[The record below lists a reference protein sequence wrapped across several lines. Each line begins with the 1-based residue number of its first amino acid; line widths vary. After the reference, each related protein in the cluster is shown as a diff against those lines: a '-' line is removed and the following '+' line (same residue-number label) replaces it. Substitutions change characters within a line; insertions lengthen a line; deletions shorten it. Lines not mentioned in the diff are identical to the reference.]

1 MLVALYGCNAVEI
14 DTDRGTL
21 VPDMGAE
28 VPMHVDMLF
37 SGGTVKS
44 KSIYTDVG
52 TEAGKLGA
60 IGILVAKKSSTG
72 QWMGYAVREADS
84 YEQYN
89 VKEEGGSLVWE
100 AAKDSI
106 YLNHNEGT
114 AYAWAPVTGD
124 KALSA
129 TPVIAA
135 DKLTVAGVTL
145 PAAQTYDATDA
156 ALSACSQPDY
166 LYATKGTKET
176 AQQTVS
182 KTNHKAELY
191 MHHALARVNFKVMF
205 GKNAGS
211 AGAANYVKKI
221 ELISKTARLLTIT
234 DGTMNL
240 ADGTLE
246 GTSPVETLTFS
257 APVGKAAEAS
267 PYAPTYDDITPQ
279 AYGLVVPLPEATKD
293 LGVRVTL
300 GTNDGNT
307 DNDLTIETKAG
318 NEVTFQWEK
327 GKEYTYNIKK
337 DVALKVISVDI
348 TDFGDG
354 GTAALPVK

>member
-1 MLVALYGCNAVEI
+1 MLAALYGCNTVEI
-14 DTDRGTL
+14 DTDGGTV

-37 SGGTVKS
+37 GGGTVES
-44 KSIYTDVG
+44 KSIYTEVG
-52 TEAGKLGA
+52 AEAGKLGA
-60 IGILVAKKSSTG
+60 IGVLAVKKNAAG
-72 QWMGYAVREADS
+72 EWMGYAPREADS

-89 VKEEGGSLVWE
+89 VKNMDGALVWE

-106 YLNHNEGT
+106 YLNYNEGT
-114 AYAWAPVTGD
+114 VFAWAPVTGD

-135 DKLTVAGVTL
+135 DKLTATGVML
-145 PAAQTYDATDA
+145 PAAQTFDATHA
-156 ALSACSQPDY
+156 ALSACSQPDF

-176 AQQTVS
+176 AQPTVS
-182 KTNHKAELY
+182 KSAPRAQLY

-205 GKNAGS
+205 GKNAGG
-211 AGAANYVKKI
+211 AGDANYVKKI
-221 ELISKTARLLTIT
+221 ELISKTARLLTI
-234 DGTMNL
+234 DGGTMNL

-246 GTSPVETLTFS
+246 GTSPVETLTLS
-257 APVGKAAEAS
+257 AETGKAAQAA
-267 PYAPTYDDITPQ
+267 PYAPTYDDVTAQ
-279 AYGLVVPLPEATKD
+279 AYGLVVPLPSVAKD
-293 LGVRVTL
+293 LSVRVTL

-307 DNDLTIETKAG
+307 ADDLTIETKAG
-318 NEVTFQWEK
+318 NELTFEWEK

-337 DVALKVISVDI
+337 DVALKIISVDI
-348 TDFGDG
+348 TGFGDG

>member
-1 MLVALYGCNAVEI
+1 MLAALYGCNAVEI
-14 DTDRGTL
+14 DTDGETV

-37 SGGTVKS
+37 GGGTVKS
-44 KSIYTDVG
+44 RSIYTEVG

-60 IGILVAKKSSTG
+60 IGILVAKKNSSA
-72 QWMGYAVREADS
+72 QWMAYAPREADS
-84 YEQYN
+84 YERYV
-89 VKEEGGSLVWE
+89 VKNKAGVLVWE
-100 AAKDSI
+100 AEKDSI
-106 YLNHNEGT
+106 YLNVNEGT
-114 AYAWAPVTGD
+114 VFAWAPVTGD
-124 KALSA
+124 ADLSD
-129 TPVIAA
+129 TPAIAA
-135 DKLTVAGVTL
+135 DKLTATGVTL
-145 PAAQTYDATDA
+145 PAGQTFDATDA

-166 LYATKGTKET
+166 LYATRGTKET

-182 KTNHKAELY
+182 KTNHEATLY

-205 GKNAGS
+205 GKNAGE
-211 AGAANYVKKI
+211 AGDANYVKKI
-221 ELISKTARLLTIT
+221 ELISKTGRLLTMSG
-234 DGTMNL
+234 GTMNL

-246 GTSPVETLTFS
+246 GGTPVDTLAFS
-257 APVGKAAEAS
+257 APAGKRAAAS
-267 PYAPTYDDITPQ
+267 PYVASYDGITPQ
-279 AYGLVVPLPEATKD
+279 AYGLVAPLPSAVKD
-293 LGVRVTL
+293 LGVRVTF